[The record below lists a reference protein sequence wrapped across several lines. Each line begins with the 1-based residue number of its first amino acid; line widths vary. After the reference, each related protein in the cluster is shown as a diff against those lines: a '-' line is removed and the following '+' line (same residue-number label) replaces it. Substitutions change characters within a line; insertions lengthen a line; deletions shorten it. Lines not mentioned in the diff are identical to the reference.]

1 MFSVEKKLDQDKVL
15 YVLEGSLDAAAAPDL
30 IEDFRESLE
39 DITELT
45 LDFENVDYISSAGLR
60 ALLFAQ
66 KKMNKQGSLT
76 LIKVGTGVMKVLEVT
91 GFADVLTIK

>member
-1 MFSVEKKLDQDKVL
+1 MFSIEKKLDQDKAL

-30 IEDFRESLE
+30 IEDFKESLE

-60 ALLFAQ
+60 ALLYAQ
-66 KKMNKQGSLT
+66 KRMNKQGSLT